1 MAAFSKILARCSQK
15 KFAPRNK

>member
-1 MAAFSKILARCSQK
+1 MADFSKILARCSQK

>member
-1 MAAFSKILARCSQK
+1 MAGFSKILARCSQK

>member
-15 KFAPRNK
+15 KFATRTR